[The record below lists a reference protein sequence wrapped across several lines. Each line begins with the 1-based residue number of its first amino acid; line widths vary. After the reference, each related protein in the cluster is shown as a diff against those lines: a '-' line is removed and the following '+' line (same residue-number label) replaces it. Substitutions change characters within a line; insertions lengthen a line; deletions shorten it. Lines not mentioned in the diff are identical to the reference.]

1 MKKIFSSKKRV
12 AAIGVIT
19 AATMVGGGMAVAY
32 WTSSGTD
39 TDTATVGTSSLF
51 AVEIIPVTTAALSP
65 GGPTNTYSVKV
76 TNPGS
81 GVQRLNQVVVSV
93 TGTNDGTDPIEGC
106 TAADFE
112 VNGQS
117 GQATI
122 ELGPPEDL
130 AADDAYTFTNVVLQM
145 VDTRAPQDACK
156 DAIVDL
162 EAVAS

>member
-51 AVEIIPVTTAALSP
+51 AVKIIPVTTAALSP
-65 GGPTNTYSVKV
+65 GGPTNTYSVQV

-81 GVQRLNQVVVSV
+81 GVQRWACCS
-93 TGTNDGTDPIEGC
+93 P
-106 TAADFE
+106 
-112 VNGQS
+112 
-117 GQATI
+117 
-122 ELGPPEDL
+122 
-130 AADDAYTFTNVVLQM
+130 
-145 VDTRAPQDACK
+145 AP
-156 DAIVDL
+156 
-162 EAVAS
+162 SMHWRRHRPWPTPS